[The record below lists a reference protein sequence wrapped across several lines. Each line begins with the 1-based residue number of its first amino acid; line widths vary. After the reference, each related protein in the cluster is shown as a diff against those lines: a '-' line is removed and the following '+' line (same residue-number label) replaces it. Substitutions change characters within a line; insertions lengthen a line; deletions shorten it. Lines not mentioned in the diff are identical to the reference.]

1 MPVAQYSAAV
11 MTQDAKTAT
20 IDARGLNC
28 PLPVL
33 RLRKVLL
40 TSSPGAVVELLAT
53 DRAALKDVPAFC
65 AAQGHEVEILPAD
78 GKTLRFRVVHKI

>member
-1 MPVAQYSAAV
+1 
-11 MTQDAKTAT
+11 MTQGTVHKT

-40 TSSPGAVVELLAT
+40 VSPVGAEVELLAS
-53 DRAALKDVPAFC
+53 DRSALKDVPAFC

-78 GKTLRFRVVHKI
+78 GNTLRFRVVRKI

>member
-1 MPVAQYSAAV
+1 MAQDGIAAPKV
-11 MTQDAKTAT
+11 

-33 RLRKVLL
+33 RLRKYLL
-40 TSSPGAVVELLAT
+40 TAPAGAEVELLAT

-65 AAQGHEVEILPAD
+65 TANGHGVRILPAE
-78 GKTLRFRVVHKI
+78 GATLRFAVRAGACA

>member
-1 MPVAQYSAAV
+1 MRTREYSPAV
-11 MTQDAKTAT
+11 MTQDGAQKT

-40 TSSPGAVVELLAT
+40 LSPVGAAFELLAT

-65 AAQGHEVEILPAD
+65 AAQGHEVEVLPAD
-78 GKTLRFRVVHKI
+78 GKVLRFRVVRKI

>member
-1 MPVAQYSAAV
+1 MAQGD
-11 MTQDAKTAT
+11 TTTIDATI

-40 TSSPGAVVELLAT
+40 AGAGVVELLAT

-65 AAQGHEVEILPAD
+65 AALGHEVEILPAE
-78 GKTLRFRVVHKI
+78 GKTLRFRVVRKI

>member
-1 MPVAQYSAAV
+1 
-11 MTQDAKTAT
+11 MTQDDQI

-33 RLRKVLL
+33 RLRKRLL
-40 TSSPGAVVELLAT
+40 TSAVGAALELQAT

-65 AAQGHEVEILPAD
+65 AAQGHEVEILPAH
-78 GKTLRFRVVHKI
+78 GKTLRFRVVRKI

>member
-1 MPVAQYSAAV
+1 
-11 MTQDAKTAT
+11 MTQDGNSDAHSSGRI

-40 TSSPGAVVELLAT
+40 AAAPGSAVELHAT

-65 AAQGHEVEILPAD
+65 AAQGHEVEVLPAE
-78 GKTLRFRVVHKI
+78 GNVLRFRVVRKI